1 MFCLKC
7 MRSRVSPY
15 SIQGSDGCS
24 PASRSSLFSD
34 EELSEMVGQFTGLP
48 HERLIL
54 QLFSSDLLIDAL
66 QAHHERAVTEPAD
79 GRLIIYQLARL
90 RSLEVALLN
99 LLQHT
104 EVHMWS
110 IILIKDLISHTL
122 LVLKTGGFIDVMFRY
137 FNWKTRIFIFAMHA
151 TFNVMTL

>member
-1 MFCLKC
+1 
-7 MRSRVSPY
+7 
-15 SIQGSDGCS
+15 
-24 PASRSSLFSD
+24 
-34 EELSEMVGQFTGLP
+34 MVGQFTGLP

-79 GRLIIYQLARL
+79 GRLIIHQLARL

-122 LVLKTGGFIDVMFRY
+122 LVLKTGGFIDVMFR
-137 FNWKTRIFIFAMHA
+137 
-151 TFNVMTL
+151 